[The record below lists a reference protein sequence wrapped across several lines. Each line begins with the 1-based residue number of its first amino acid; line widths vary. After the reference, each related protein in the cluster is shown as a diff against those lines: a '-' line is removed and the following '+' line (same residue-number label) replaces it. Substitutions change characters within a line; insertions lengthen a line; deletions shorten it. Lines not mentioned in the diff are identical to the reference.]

1 MKHYFSKGELALWG
15 ASVLGIVVAFCVF
28 DRENYLVLILLWV
41 PASVQDVRYV
51 SVAVCFA
58 AFLVN
63 DIYGYISWQKM
74 KIRQSKNC

>member
-1 MKHYFSKGELALWG
+1 MKRYFSKGELALWG

-28 DRENYLVLILLWV
+28 DRENYLVL
-41 PASVQDVRYV
+41 ASVQDVRYV

-63 DIYGYISWQKM
+63 DIYGYISWRIM
-74 KIRQSKNC
+74 KRRQEKGQ